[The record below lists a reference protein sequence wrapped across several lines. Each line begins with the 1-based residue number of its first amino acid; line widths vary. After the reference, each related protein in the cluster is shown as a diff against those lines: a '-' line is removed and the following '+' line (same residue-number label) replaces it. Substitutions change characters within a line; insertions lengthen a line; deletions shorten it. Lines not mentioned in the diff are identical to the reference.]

1 MFKDHQPIIQ
11 KWAEKSPTNTMKVI
25 WFVSATI
32 QQHFSTADKIYNSF
46 LKEGIESKYAWGSK
60 ADTLTYSA
68 KNKKKLYEDIH
79 DPNMPLEIKLLNVA
93 SIPGIGLPKAGFV
106 LQLCVGE
113 VGCLD
118 SHNLRRFGL
127 SPHTFKLSKKLKYDT
142 ALRKA
147 ELYLK
152 TCEELGGCEYLW
164 DSWCE
169 FLADLYPKSFQD
181 VEQVS
186 TFHVKCILP
195 ISTFRSIA
203 K

>member
-1 MFKDHQPIIQ
+1 MFKDHQPMIHE
-11 KWAEKSPTNTMKVI
+11 WAKKGPINTMRVI
-25 WFVSATI
+25 WLVSATI

-46 LKEGIESKYAWGSK
+46 LKEGMESKYAWGAK
-60 ADTLTYSA
+60 ADTITYSA
-68 KNKKKLYEDIH
+68 KHKKELYEAIF
-79 DPNMPLEIKLLNVA
+79 DPDMPLAVKLLNVA
-93 SIPGIGLPKAGFV
+93 AIPGIGLPKAGFV
-106 LQLCVGE
+106 LQLCIGE
-113 VGCLD
+113 AGCLD

-127 SPHTFKLSKKLKYDT
+127 SASAFKLPKKLKYDT

-169 FLADLYPKSFQD
+169 YISYLYPKKFEGRNHVSACH
-181 VEQVS
+181 VEYLMP
-186 TFHVKCILP
+186 TYVK
-195 ISTFRSIA
+195 